1 MEQENHQITD
11 TLIAVICL
19 LLAAL
24 AVMFYDNLS
33 LKKVLR
39 EIRET
44 EDDFARRRQ
53 EVLDKIINE
62 IKKN

>member
-1 MEQENHQITD
+1 MTD
-11 TLIAVICL
+11 ILIGIICVL
-19 LLAAL
+19 VAAL

-39 EIRET
+39 EIQET

-62 IKKN
+62 IKKD